1 MRLFL
6 PELKRILSSRM
17 TQVLMGLAILLSVVL
32 AWLPVTYCYSTY
44 TNAQGQEVTLTGL
57 ESVAYEKTLQAAAT
71 GEVTPEKVKA
81 AVEHYQTCLRSY
93 GVTESYDLPPGV
105 YEREIMPVSPLLHGV
120 KEAFAD
126 PETGMAPSIMEID
139 PDRLDDWYEVSE
151 QRIESLMAMEQPDN
165 QTAQKT
171 AAAMYRSV
179 PKPFQV
185 YPGMSTATLDYQ
197 NMLGFLILLLCVV
210 LAAPSFAAGYQSG
223 ADDIFRSTRHGRKQL
238 ATARIA
244 ASLCF
249 SCLWFMTC
257 SVVYLVT
264 ANTLFGW
271 ECVQTS
277 LQMMY
282 SIVSLPGWN
291 IGQLQV
297 FFAGAATLSVLASV
311 SLALFVSARCRSA
324 MTAMAVSLLLCLLPT
339 VAVMTMPGQLSTWLS
354 TLLPAG
360 GTGIQASFLYAVTDF
375 RFLTAGSIA
384 VWTPWAMLIAWI
396 VEIPLFSWLAVR
408 AYDRHQPG

>member
-1 MRLFL
+1 MRLFFL
-6 PELKRILSSRM
+6 EMKRILSSRIA
-17 TQVLMGLAILLSVVL
+17 QVLMALALLCSLLL
-32 AWLPVTYCYSTY
+32 AWLPVTYCYSTF

-57 ESVAYEKTLQAAAT
+57 ESVAFEKNLQVAAA

-81 AVEHYQTCLRSY
+81 AVEHYQACLRSY

-139 PDRLDDWYEVSE
+139 PDRLDSWYEICE
-151 QRIESLMAMEQPDN
+151 QRIASLMAMEQPGS
-165 QTAQKT
+165 QAAQKT
-171 AAAMYRSV
+171 AMDMYRSV

-185 YPGMSTATLDYQ
+185 WPGMNTASLDYQ
-197 NMLGFLILLLCVV
+197 NMLGFLMLLFCVV

-223 ADDIFRSTRHGRKQL
+223 ADDIFRSTRYGRKQL
-238 ATARIA
+238 AIVRIG
-244 ASLCF
+244 ASMCL
-249 SCLWFMTC
+249 SSLWFLGC

-264 ANTLFGW
+264 ANSLFGW

-282 SIVSLPGWN
+282 SIVSLPGWS

-311 SLALFVSARCRSA
+311 SLTMFVSTRCRSA
-324 MTAMAVSLLLCLLPT
+324 LSALAVSLLLCLLPT
-339 VAVMTMPGQLSTWLS
+339 VAVMTMPGQLSTWLA

-375 RFLTAGSIA
+375 QFLTAGELAI
-384 VWTPWAMLIAWI
+384 WTPWAMLAAW
-396 VEIPLFSWLAVR
+396 VLEIPLFAWLAIR